1 MINNF
6 VSYDFQTSFYMIKL
20 VYPIAKIGS
29 FFSNRSEIKRRIP
42 QGSVLGPLLFNIFIN
57 NSFFVI
63 EKSDICNFAD
73 DITFYTC
80 RANLKTVL
88 ENLGQFENSI
98 RESGT

>member
-1 MINNF
+1 MTNNF

-20 VYPIAKIGS
+20 VYPIEKIGS
-29 FFSNRSEIKRRIP
+29 FFSNWSEIKRRIP